1 MDLKKVF
8 DQTVRELKR
17 EVNKKVLK
25 VPEIEVK
32 ILEATSNEP
41 WGPHGTIMGDIAQ
54 ATRNH
59 NDYQMIMTVL
69 YKRLNDTGRNWR
81 HVYKALTVL
90 EYLVANGSERVIDE
104 LQEHTYQIQ
113 TLCEFQYL
121 EQSGKDQGIN
131 VRKKAQTLVAL
142 IKDKDKIREVR
153 SKAAANRDKYRG
165 VSSTGMTHR
174 SSSYSS
180 TGGGYGDRDDDRY
193 GGSRG
198 GRDEYDYSGRGGGR
212 DADRYRDDDP
222 YGGGRERS
230 RNSSYDGR
238 DASKER
244 DAYGSKGNDSYPS
257 KGGDRDG
264 YASKGGDR
272 YEKYES
278 GSVSDRD
285 RDRGYDD
292 DDSYSSRNGKSK
304 GGSTPP
310 PAYEEAVQ
318 RPAADEDSNDSRRV
332 AAPVAKT
339 QTSKVEAP
347 VSAAPETVSQPSA
360 GGSYVASQTAD
371 DGFDDFDP
379 RGSGFSASASAPSQ
393 PTENFFPESTTNLFP
408 EPAPAPIAQ
417 APPPPPPPAVQKSLG
432 GLEDL
437 FGDSFIPAP
446 APVSAPAPAPAF
458 APAAASTPANNLSN
472 HQVQTNDLFG
482 DSFSA
487 TPSTAS
493 DGFEVSAFQATPGP
507 SPFQTASSTA
517 PAASDP
523 FGSSSFHLAP
533 PPPPPVA
540 YQPPT
545 APPSNFGGN
554 SMHGFGA
561 PGVSNGTGTNGTTF
575 GQSPTPFDTAA
586 HNTGFSQASGL
597 GYGNNQGFPRQ
608 QSFSGMPQAS
618 SANQSPYGVQQN
630 MGGLHR
636 SASAPH
642 ELHQPQPQPPRPQQP
657 ARKEFG
663 PVKSAIW
670 GDTLSMGLVD
680 LNIAGPKV
688 NPLND
693 LGIQL
698 TDPTLK
704 NELWGADN
712 PKQAQKKPTSS
723 SGMGQPMGA
732 AMGKAMGSGS
742 GLGRAGAS
750 GLPPPMPAPS
760 TMGPGMGVGMR
771 PQMVG
776 GMNFNMGM
784 GLNPNMGISPG
795 MGMGMG
801 VGMGPQ
807 MGIGMNQMGQN
818 FQMGM
823 GGYPNQQQQFGYR

>member
-54 ATRNH
+54 ATRNF

-90 EYLVANGSERVIDE
+90 EYLVANGAERVIDE

-113 TLCEFQYL
+113 TLCDFQYL
-121 EQSGKDQGIN
+121 EASGKDQGIN

-142 IKDKDKIREVR
+142 IKDKDRIREVR

-174 SSSYSS
+174 SSSYNS
-180 TGGGYGDRDDDRY
+180 TGGGYGDRDDDRDRY

-198 GRDEYDYSGRGGGR
+198 GRDEYDYTGRNSGR
-212 DADRYRDDDP
+212 DTDRYRDDDS
-222 YGGGRERS
+222 YGSRDRERNRDS
-230 RNSSYDGR
+230 GYDRPRDR

-244 DAYGSKGNDSYPS
+244 EAYGSS
-257 KGGDRDG
+257 KGG
-264 YASKGGDR
+264 SKGADEYGSRGTER

-278 GSVSDRD
+278 SPSSNRD
-285 RDRGYDD
+285 RSYDD
-292 DDSYSSRNGKSK
+292 DDSFSSRNGKAK

-318 RPAADEDSNDSRRV
+318 RAPADEDRDEGSGV
-332 AAPVAKT
+332 AAAVARA
-339 QTSKVEAP
+339 QHSQVEAP
-347 VSAAPETVSQPSA
+347 VETAPEPLTKTNG
-360 GGSYVASQTAD
+360 GGSYFASQAAD
-371 DGFDDFDP
+371 DDFDDFDP
-379 RGSGFSASASAPSQ
+379 RGTFTATPAPAATQPSENFFSDSATPS
-393 PTENFFPESTTNLFP
+393 FFPEST
-408 EPAPAPIAQ
+408 PAPAPAPAP
-417 APPPPPPPAVQKSLG
+417 APPAAPKALG

-437 FGDSFIPAP
+437 FGDVSFGA
-446 APVSAPAPAPAF
+446 APAPAPAPSSSNF
-458 APAAASTPANNLSN
+458 TNTP
-472 HQVQTNDLFG
+472 VQSNDLFG
-482 DSFSA
+482 DSFLASQ
-487 TPSTAS
+487 PSDAF
-493 DGFEVSAFQATPGP
+493 GASAFAAPP
-507 SPFQTASSTA
+507 A
-517 PAASDP
+517 PAPAPVAAPADP
-523 FGSSSFHLAP
+523 FGGSSFTLAP
-533 PPPPPVA
+533 PPPPPPPA
-540 YQPPT
+540 YQPQAP
-545 APPSNFGGN
+545 APPPPAYSGYGASNGNGLNGNMYGQSATPFDSGFGGQGYN
-554 SMHGFGA
+554 NNNNNHQAHTRHQSFGDPFGA
-561 PGVSNGTGTNGTTF
+561 PPQVSNSLN
-575 GQSPTPFDTAA
+575 
-586 HNTGFSQASGL
+586 
-597 GYGNNQGFPRQ
+597 
-608 QSFSGMPQAS
+608 
-618 SANQSPYGVQQN
+618 
-630 MGGLHR
+630 R
-636 SASAPH
+636 SASAP
-642 ELHQPQPQPPRPQQP
+642 LPPQQP
-657 ARKEFG
+657 AKKEFG

-712 PKQAQKKPTSS
+712 PKQQQKKTTSS
-723 SGMGQPMGA
+723 PGMGMGA
-732 AMGKAMGSGS
+732 SMGKAMGSGS

-750 GLPPPMPAPS
+750 ALPPPMPSMRPP
-760 TMGPGMGVGMR
+760 MGPGMGMGMG
-771 PQMVG
+771 PQM

-784 GLNPNMGISPG
+784 GMNPGMGVSPG

-801 VGMGPQ
+801 MGMGPQ
-807 MGIGMNQMGQN
+807 MGMGMNQMPP
-818 FQMGM
+818 
-823 GGYPNQQQQFGYR
+823 GYPNQQQQQYNGYR